1 MIFLWSQKGLG
12 GHSAP
17 GVKTDIWVRAVG
29 YQQLGG
35 CSYSWWRADKS
46 HRWKEVFL
54 WSQKGLGG
62 HSTLGVKTDNWV
74 RAVGYQ
80 QLVEAA
86 SLGGGLLTSYTG
98 LEKNHYGS
106 TG

>member
-12 GHSAP
+12 GHSAL
-17 GVKTDIWVRAVG
+17 GVKTDIWI
-29 YQQLGG
+29 
-35 CSYSWWRADKS
+35 
-46 HRWKEVFL
+46 
-54 WSQKGLGG
+54 
-62 HSTLGVKTDNWV
+62 

-98 LEKNHYGS
+98 LEEDHYGS